1 MAAERS
7 AGDRPPQ
14 SLRLSRHLGVGGWAY
29 AGRYPI
35 ERYLF
40 LLHRISGVVLIL
52 YLPVHVWITSRR
64 MAGPA
69 VWAATMRVF
78 DQPPFIIGEF
88 LILAAFIFHSLN
100 GISLVLAHFGVTLGR
115 PIMPVY
121 PYPVAL
127 HRRRVLMWVL
137 MALAAVLIGA
147 GAVETLIA
155 MLRHG

>member
-7 AGDRPPQ
+7 AEGRPPQ
-14 SLRLSRHLGVGGWAY
+14 PPRLSRHLGVGGWAY
-29 AGRYPI
+29 AGRYPV

-40 LLHRISGVVLIL
+40 LLHRISGVALIV
-52 YLPVHVWITSRR
+52 YLPVHVWITSQR

-69 VWAATMRVF
+69 AWTATMRVF
-78 DQPPFIIGEF
+78 DQPVFIAGEL
-88 LILAAFIFHSLN
+88 LILAAFIFHALN
-100 GISLVLAHFGVTLGR
+100 GIRLVLAHFGVTLGK
-115 PIMPVY
+115 PVMPVY

-127 HRRRVLMWVL
+127 HRQRVLMWVL
-137 MALAAVLIGA
+137 MGLAAVLIGA